1 MPVSI
6 EELDA
11 TVRAFYEGRGEQVKY
26 DSCRTAVRAVV
37 LTTDL
42 SETAKSCPSRPEPG
56 TSPITA
62 PVELPRALLA
72 NCLLQ
77 FKEDPDAWL
86 MVDDILS
93 RATYEQTKC
102 LSLPARKSLV
112 MVPGTYIHQSWVCR
126 FSIM

>member
-11 TVRAFYEGRGEQVKY
+11 TVRAFYEGRGEQVNKWF
-26 DSCRTAVRAVV
+26 RTAPFKRRVADA
-37 LTTDL
+37 DL
-42 SETAKSCPSRPEPG
+42 PVTAKGCPSRLEPG
-56 TSPITA
+56 TFAIIAPTTDAA
-62 PVELPRALLA
+62 PVADQLP
-72 NCLLQ
+72 Q

-102 LSLPARKSLV
+102 MSALILGPT
-112 MVPGTYIHQSWVCR
+112 TYTYMR
-126 FSIM
+126 